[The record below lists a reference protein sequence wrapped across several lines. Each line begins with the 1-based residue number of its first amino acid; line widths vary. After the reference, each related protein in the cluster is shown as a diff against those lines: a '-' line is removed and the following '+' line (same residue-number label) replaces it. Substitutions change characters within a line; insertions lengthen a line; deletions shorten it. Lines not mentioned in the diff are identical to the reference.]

1 MSTNA
6 DAADQVVSM
15 SLQGVKVI
23 AEITGE
29 GAKNLA
35 TYLYAV
41 LKDQKRT
48 RGKIRLEGLLRSGK
62 ELKVF
67 AVKTEDL
74 PRFSKEAKRYGVL
87 YCALRDKKDKDGM
100 CDIMV
105 RAEDA
110 GKINRIVERFS
121 LATVNTAAIKTEIE
135 KSRAEKTEPIKD
147 TPADKNVDAFLDEL
161 MGSGPEQQHN
171 QPNPT
176 TAAPGK
182 STQSEPSSQSKEAK
196 TEITERHS
204 IREELRTIKAEQKQ
218 KTAEL
223 EPELERRAEEKPRG
237 STHTTPQRSG
247 PKRSKN
253 KTKKERS

>member
-1 MSTNA
+1 MNTNA

-62 ELKVF
+62 ELNVF

-74 PRFSKEAKRYGVL
+74 PKFSKEAKRYGVL

-105 RAEDA
+105 RADDA
-110 GKINRIVERFS
+110 VKINRIMERFS
-121 LATVNTAAIKTEIE
+121 LATVDTATIKTEIE
-135 KSRAEKTEPIKD
+135 KSRAEKAEPLKD
-147 TPADKNVDAFLDEL
+147 TPADKNMDAFLDEL
-161 MGSGPEQQHN
+161 MGSPEQQKD

-182 STQSEPSSQSKEAK
+182 STQSEPSSPIKEAMADG
-196 TEITERHS
+196 TERHS
-204 IREELRTIKAEQKQ
+204 IREELRTIKTEQKQ
-218 KTAEL
+218 KTAEP
-223 EPELERRAEEKPRG
+223 EPERRAEKKARG
-237 STHTTPQRSG
+237 STHITPQNNKS
-247 PKRSKN
+247 KRSKN
-253 KTKKERS
+253 KSKKERS

>member
-1 MSTNA
+1 
-6 DAADQVVSM
+6 M

-23 AEITGE
+23 AEITGA

-48 RGKIRLEGLLRSGK
+48 RGQIRLEGLLRSGK

-74 PRFSKEAKRYGVL
+74 PSFSREAKRYGVL
-87 YCALRDKKDKDGM
+87 YCALRDKKDEDGM

-105 RAEDA
+105 RADDA

-121 LATVNTAAIKTEIE
+121 LATVDSAAIKTEIE
-135 KSRAEKTEPIKD
+135 KSRAEKTEPIKE
-147 TPADKNVDAFLDEL
+147 TPADKDVEAFLDEL
-161 MGSGPEQQHN
+161 MGGEHSQQ
-171 QPNPT
+171 QEKPNPT
-176 TAAPGK
+176 TAAPMK
-182 STQSEPSSQSKEAK
+182 SALSGPSSQSRK
-196 TEITERHS
+196 TLAEGKARHS
-204 IREELRTIKAEQKQ
+204 IREELRTIKTEQKQ
-218 KTAEL
+218 KAS
-223 EPELERRAEEKPRG
+223 EPIPERRAVEKPRS
-237 STHTTPQRSG
+237 STHTEPQSNGR
-247 PKRSKN
+247 KQSKN

>member
-1 MSTNA
+1 MSMNA

-23 AEITGE
+23 AEITGA

-35 TYLYAV
+35 IYLYAV

-48 RGKIRLEGLLRSGK
+48 RGKIRLEGLLHSGK

-74 PRFSKEAKRYGVL
+74 PRFSKEAKRYGIL
-87 YCALRDKKDKDGM
+87 YCALRDKNDKDGM

-121 LATVNTAAIKTEIE
+121 LATVDTAAIKTEIE
-135 KSRAEKTEPIKD
+135 KSRAEKVVPIKD
-147 TPADKNVDAFLDEL
+147 TPADRNMDALIDEL
-161 MGSGPEQQHN
+161 MGGEPAKQQDK
-171 QPNPT
+171 PNPT
-176 TAAPGK
+176 TAAHGK
-182 STQSEPSSQSKEAK
+182 SDPSGPSSQSKK
-196 TEITERHS
+196 TLAEDNGRHS

-218 KTAEL
+218 KAV
-223 EPELERRAEEKPRG
+223 EPEPERKMDGKPRG
-237 STHTTPQRSG
+237 THTVPRNNK
-247 PKRSKN
+247 PKRLEN
-253 KTKKERS
+253 KIKKERA

>member
-1 MSTNA
+1 MSTSA

-15 SLQGVKVI
+15 SLQGFKVI
-23 AEITGE
+23 AEITGA

-35 TYLYAV
+35 TYLYAA

-74 PRFSKEAKRYGVL
+74 PKFSKEAKRYGIL
-87 YCALRDKKDKDGM
+87 YCALRDKNDKDGM

-105 RAEDA
+105 RADDA

-121 LATVNTAAIKTEIE
+121 LATVDTASIKTEIE
-135 KSRAEKTEPIKD
+135 KSRAEKAEPIKD
-147 TPADKNVDAFLDEL
+147 TPANKDVDAFLDEL
-161 MGSGPEQQHN
+161 MGGDPVKQQD

-176 TAAPGK
+176 TAAPLK
-182 STQSEPSSQSKEAK
+182 SVQLEPSSPNKKILGEGD
-196 TEITERHS
+196 ERHS
-204 IREELRTIKAEQKQ
+204 IREELRTIKAEQQ
-218 KTAEL
+218 KKAA
-223 EPELERRAEEKPRG
+223 EPEQERRAVDKPRG
-237 STHTTPQRSG
+237 NPHIAPQTNP

-253 KTKKERS
+253 IPKKERT

>member
-1 MSTNA
+1 MGMNA

-15 SLQGVKVI
+15 SLQGVKVV

-74 PRFSKEAKRYGVL
+74 PKFSKEAKRYGVL
-87 YCALRDKKDKDGM
+87 YCALRDKKDRDGM

-105 RAEDA
+105 RGEDA
-110 GKINRIVERFS
+110 SKINRIVERFS
-121 LATVNTAAIKTEIE
+121 LATVDTAAIKTEIE
-135 KSRAEKTEPIKD
+135 KSRAEKTEPIRD
-147 TPADKNVDAFLDEL
+147 TPVDKNVDAFIDEL
-161 MGSGPEQQHN
+161 MGGESIKQQN
-171 QPNPT
+171 TQNPT

-182 STQSEPSSQSKEAK
+182 STQSEPSLESKEAK
-196 TEITERHS
+196 TEGAERHS

-218 KTAEL
+218 KTAD
-223 EPELERRAEEKPRG
+223 PERCEEEK
-237 STHTTPQRSG
+237 QRSSIHNKHQSSG
-247 PKRSKN
+247 SNQSKN
-253 KTKKERS
+253 TSKKKERI

>member
-1 MSTNA
+1 MSTSA
-6 DAADQVVSM
+6 DAADQVVNM
-15 SLQGVKVI
+15 SLQGVKVV

-74 PRFSKEAKRYGVL
+74 PCFTKEAKRYGVL

-110 GKINRIVERFS
+110 SKINRIVERFE
-121 LATVNTAAIKTEIE
+121 LATVDTAAIKTDIE
-135 KSRAEKTEPIKD
+135 KSRAEKQAPIKD
-147 TPADKNVDAFLDEL
+147 TPADKEVDAFLDEL
-161 MGSGPEQQHN
+161 MGTEKQQIE
-171 QPNPT
+171 PNPT
-176 TAAPGK
+176 TATVPGTSAPSVPSYK
-182 STQSEPSSQSKEAK
+182 VSEKELKADG
-196 TEITERHS
+196 TERHS
-204 IREELRTIKAEQKQ
+204 IREEIRAIKAEQKENTMS
-218 KTAEL
+218 KTQH
-223 EPELERRAEEKPRG
+223 EKPKE
-237 STHTTPQRSG
+237 TQKANVHIH
-247 PKRSKN
+247 PKTNGFKP
-253 KTKKERS
+253 KTRNKERL

>member
-1 MSTNA
+1 MSTSA

-23 AEITGE
+23 AEITGV

-62 ELKVF
+62 QLDVF

-74 PRFSKEAKRYGVL
+74 PRFTKEAKRYGIL

-105 RAEDA
+105 RAED
-110 GKINRIVERFS
+110 GSKINHIVERFS
-121 LATVNTAAIKTEIE
+121 LSTVDTAAIKTEIE
-135 KSRAEKTEPIKD
+135 KSRAEKTEPVKD
-147 TPADKNVDAFLDEL
+147 SPADKNVDAFIDEL
-161 MGSGPEQQHN
+161 LGRESAKKQET
-171 QPNPT
+171 PNPT

-182 STQSEPSSQSKEAK
+182 STQSEPSLQSKEAK
-196 TEITERHS
+196 TEGAERHS
-204 IREELRTIKAEQKQ
+204 IREELRTIKADQKQ
-218 KTAEL
+218 KAV
-223 EPELERRAEEKPRG
+223 EPERQAEKKPRG
-237 STHTTPQRSG
+237 SKHNTHQSSG
-247 PKRSKN
+247 QKRSKN
-253 KTKKERS
+253 TSKKKERS

>member
-6 DAADQVVSM
+6 DAADQVVNM
-15 SLQGVKVI
+15 SLQGVKVV
-23 AEITGE
+23 AQITGE

-48 RGKIRLEGLLRSGK
+48 RGKIRLESLLRSGK

-74 PRFSKEAKRYGVL
+74 PKFSKEAKRYGVL

-110 GKINRIVERFS
+110 SKINRIVERFS
-121 LATVNTAAIKTEIE
+121 LATVDTAAIKTEIE
-135 KSRAEKTEPIKD
+135 KSRAEKTEPVRD

-161 MGSGPEQQHN
+161 MGSEHVKQDN
-171 QPNPT
+171 MPNPT
-176 TAAPGK
+176 TEAP
-182 STQSEPSSQSKEAK
+182 SRSVQSEPSSKNRKAVDEG
-196 TEITERHS
+196 TERHS
-204 IREELRTIKAEQKQ
+204 IREELRTIKAEKKQ
-218 KTAEL
+218 KNP
-223 EPELERRAEEKPRG
+223 EPERKEINKPRIDTPA
-237 STHTTPQRSG
+237 THQTSKTKQ
-247 PKRSKN
+247 PKI
-253 KTKKERS
+253 KTKKEL

>member
-1 MSTNA
+1 MSTSA

-15 SLQGVKVI
+15 SLQGFKVI
-23 AEITGE
+23 AEITGA

-35 TYLYAV
+35 TYLYAA

-48 RGKIRLEGLLRSGK
+48 RGKIRLEGLIKSGK

-67 AVKTEDL
+67 SVKTGDL
-74 PRFSKEAKRYGVL
+74 SRFSSEAKRYGIL
-87 YCALRDKKDKDGM
+87 YCALRDKTDKDGM

-121 LATVNTAAIKTEIE
+121 LATVDTASIKTEIE
-135 KSRAEKTEPIKD
+135 KTRAEKAEPIKE
-147 TPADKNVDAFLDEL
+147 TPADKDVDDFLDVL
-161 MGSGPEQQHN
+161 MGDPHAQQQD

-176 TAAPGK
+176 TAAPQK
-182 STQSEPSSQSKEAK
+182 SGQSEPSSPNKKALGRVD
-196 TEITERHS
+196 ERHS
-204 IREELRTIKAEQKQ
+204 IREELRTIKAEQQ
-218 KTAEL
+218 KKVA
-223 EPELERRAEEKPRG
+223 EPERRTGEKPR
-237 STHTTPQRSG
+237 SNSHITPQNHA

-253 KTKKERS
+253 ISKKERT